1 MPLLSSFCLAWF
13 DNGSCLP
20 TLFRLVL
27 EEPVGADPRTASAL
41 PASLL
46 LRSPTAA
53 SGPCAPATF
62 SPRSSGPTLSQ
73 EAASQLLHQLDR
85 PASDV
90 LIVTCAAQNAFGSG
104 PDPASALSSSF
115 SAPSSPLARGGG
127 GGGGRLGCDGDAD
140 LRVKACRGAAGVR
153 GVPTASCGP
162 ASNVLTVEPYDKEY
176 GQYDDLLDA
185 LATVLVDHVV
195 PAAAAAPARPVG
207 EVLQRLRL
215 AGVVRQ
221 PVQASPVMQ
230 ALRSQRSKL
239 KAQSQAAGTAGR
251 GGGSVMPL
259 SLAAARASSSS
270 EGGGTSS
277 APSTLMGM
285 IPVNGGGSGSP
296 GGTSS
301 GGGSGGVVSQRLGR
315 RVLPVQM
322 LAPPQALPPIPEQP
336 QLEPKALPTP
346 PGLALASQRS
356 FRLLPRLAS
365 EPLVVTPPAS
375 ARSTSAASS
384 PIRQLEQLLLRMQR
398 LQSRS
403 PPVGAPAR
411 SPHSVSAASCS
422 PKPERPSILKTRS
435 MRQPRSRDKGSSFSA
450 FLPLSPGQLLPA
462 AASTPSLTSPLASPL
477 TSPRNCISIGGA
489 SPSPA
494 SAPQVPAREGALFDL
509 SSSSNVRIS
518 SAAGASGAASPQLQL
533 RASTNTGTAAPRYG
547 SPGPAP
553 ASGPLE
559 QEDIDPPAQNDTFNP
574 LFVGQPAGGV
584 AVEAPPQGQPP
595 RHHQTPAALAI
606 SQPGEADAF
615 NSNNPELRQRPR
627 SFPAAAKPPVS
638 RHMSGT
644 SGGATTAA
652 GGGRQLSVSSAAGGL
667 WPAAAARTNAERTAG
682 GSPLSNAA
690 VTAVAT
696 MAAATTRLFQR
707 LLKRARRR
715 QRHQRTDDNSVYDTS
730 TSSRADSARNA
741 ASGLPGGAADR
752 MGGASL
758 SSGGG
763 GAAVAVVPI
772 AAPAATPSMP
782 VPCPASS
789 PWSTGL
795 VTTAHP
801 YSDCMAHSAP
811 SSLGGV
817 HMHGPAQR
825 QDQRPLL
832 PTISVA
838 LQDSNGQP
846 SPLSAQ
852 LHTSRSSADHHPRRS
867 TEGGCMP
874 QARSASASASCS
886 PSSLARRKTLAL
898 GACPSSAP
906 ERYRYRIPQH
916 DTRLA
921 SEALRQAHLHSQA
934 QMHGKDGTC
943 AVPGQ
948 QLASARLAAARILHP
963 HMRSLVEEA
972 VERYADPLRGR
983 VREVLRCIAELELT
997 HGSGGGASAVAAAAA
1012 AGFAAA
1018 GPEAPVLVP
1027 RFASCPPS
1035 PLPQEVRSVGAGSG
1049 LQQGEARLK
1058 PQAMADRRRSEGSV
1072 GHSGVAVDGPAPAKG
1087 MTGTG
1092 GRASRARQLEGE
1104 FAAVR

>member
-1 MPLLSSFCLAWF
+1 M
-13 DNGSCLP
+13 
-20 TLFRLVL
+20 
-27 EEPVGADPRTASAL
+27 GADPAL
-41 PASLL
+41 SASLL
-46 LRSPTAA
+46 LRSPPAA
-53 SGPCAPATF
+53 AAPCAPATA
-62 SPRSSGPTLSQ
+62 SPRSSSPTLSQ
-73 EAASQLLHQLDR
+73 AAASQLLHQLDR
-85 PASDV
+85 PAADV
-90 LIVTCAAQNAFGSG
+90 LIVTCAAQGAAGSC
-104 PDPASALSSSF
+104 PDPATALSSSF

-127 GGGGRLGCDGDAD
+127 GGRLGGDCDAD
-140 LRVKACRGAAGVR
+140 LRVKACRGAAGIR
-153 GVPTASCGP
+153 GVPTAASGP

-215 AGVVRQ
+215 AGIVRQ

-239 KAQSQAAGTAGR
+239 KAQSQAAGTASR

-259 SLAAARASSSS
+259 SLAAARASSS
-270 EGGGTSS
+270 ERGGTSS

-285 IPVNGGGSGSP
+285 IPITGGSSGSP
-296 GGTSS
+296 GGTGSS
-301 GGGSGGVVSQRLGR
+301 GGGGGVTSQRLGR

-346 PGLALASQRS
+346 PGLALSAQGS
-356 FRLLPRLAS
+356 FRLLPRVAS
-365 EPLVVTPPAS
+365 EPLAVSPPAS
-375 ARSTSAASS
+375 ARTTGSNTTSAASS
-384 PIRQLEQLLLRMQR
+384 PIRQLEQLLLRMQG

-450 FLPLSPGQLLPA
+450 LLPLSPGQLLPA

-489 SPSPA
+489 SPSLA
-494 SAPQVPAREGALFDL
+494 SASKLPAREGALCDY
-509 SSSSNVRIS
+509 SSSSNARFS
-518 SAAGASGAASPQLQL
+518 TAAGACGAASPQLQL
-533 RASTNTGTAAPRYG
+533 RSSTNTVTDAPRDG
-547 SPGPAP
+547 FPGPAP

-559 QEDIDPPAQNDTFNP
+559 QESGDPPAQIDTFNP
-574 LFVGQPAGGV
+574 LFVGQPAGAV
-584 AVEAPPQGQPP
+584 AVGTPPQGQPP
-595 RHHQTPAALAI
+595 RHHQAPAALAI
-606 SQPGEADAF
+606 SHPGEADAF
-615 NSNNPELRQRPR
+615 HSTNPELRQRPR
-627 SFPAAAKPPVS
+627 SFPAAVKPPVS

-644 SGGATTAA
+644 SGGASAAA
-652 GGGRQLSVSSAAGGL
+652 GGGRQLSASSAAAGA
-667 WPAAAARTNAERTAG
+667 WPAAAARTNAKRTAG
-682 GSPLSNAA
+682 GSPMSTAA

-707 LLKRARRR
+707 LLKGARRR
-715 QRHQRTDDNSVYDTS
+715 QRHQRTNGNSVYDAS
-730 TSSRADSARNA
+730 TPSRADSAHNA
-741 ASGLPGGAADR
+741 ASGPSGGAADC
-752 MGGASL
+752 M
-758 SSGGG
+758 GGG
-763 GAAVAVVPI
+763 GAAAAAVPI
-772 AAPAATPSMP
+772 TAAAATQPMP
-782 VPCPASS
+782 IPCPASS

-795 VTTAHP
+795 ATAVHP
-801 YSDCMAHSAP
+801 SSEGMAHSAP
-811 SSLGGV
+811 STLGGA
-817 HMHGPAQR
+817 HPRGQAR
-825 QDQRPLL
+825 LQDQRPLL
-832 PTISVA
+832 PTISLA
-838 LQDSNGQP
+838 LQDSYGP
-846 SPLSAQ
+846 SSPLSAP
-852 LHTSRSSADHHPRRS
+852 LHTSRSSADHYPRRS

-874 QARSASASASCS
+874 QARCASASASCS
-886 PSSLARRKTLAL
+886 PSSVAHHRKVLAL
-898 GACPSSAP
+898 GANPSSAP
-906 ERYRYRIPQH
+906 ERYRCRIPQH

-921 SEALRQAHLHSQA
+921 SEALRLAHLHSQA
-934 QMHGKDGTC
+934 QLHGKDRAR
-943 AVPGQ
+943 AVPGP
-948 QLASARLAAARILHP
+948 QLAASRLAAARILHP

-1012 AGFAAA
+1012 AGFATA

-1035 PLPQEVRSVGAGSG
+1035 PLPREMRSVGGGSG
-1049 LQQGEARLK
+1049 LPQGEARLK
-1058 PQAMADRRRSEGSV
+1058 PLAMADGRRSEGSV
-1072 GHSGVAVDGPAPAKG
+1072 GHSEVAGDGPASAKG